1 MGKDLLRFIKGL
13 SVRYSFYL
21 AAFILLSNLGGET
34 RNGVK
39 ILITAL
45 DGQSVFLQ
53 LSQIGVFP
61 ALVGTLHFSVLMLMA
76 SFVVCHTWHRDN
88 LVFQS
93 DMLRTSLI
101 LSNLIIIMAGIENI
115 SYDSVY
121 SVSFYSLSFVILVFF
136 VQAVVFLWG
145 KSF

>member
-21 AAFILLSNLGGET
+21 AAFILLSNFWGET
-34 RNGVK
+34 RNCVK
-39 ILITAL
+39 VLITVL

-53 LSQIGVFP
+53 LSQMGVFS
-61 ALVGTLHFSVLMLMA
+61 ALVSMLYFSVLMLMT
-76 SFVVCHTWHRDN
+76 SFVVCHTWQRNN

-101 LSNLIIIMAGIENI
+101 LSNLIIIMAGGE
-115 SYDSVY
+115 
-121 SVSFYSLSFVILVFF
+121 
-136 VQAVVFLWG
+136 
-145 KSF
+145 KK

>member
-21 AAFILLSNLGGET
+21 AAFILLSNFWGET
-34 RNGVK
+34 RKCVK
-39 ILITAL
+39 SLITSL

-53 LSQIGVFP
+53 LSQMGVFS
-61 ALVGTLHFSVLMLMA
+61 ALVSMLYFSVLMLMA
-76 SFVVCHTWHRDN
+76 SFVVCHTWHRNN

-101 LSNLIIIMAGIENI
+101 LSNLIIITAGIENI

-121 SVSFYSLSFVILVFF
+121 SVSFYSLSFVIVVFL
-136 VQAVVFLWG
+136 VQAAAVLWG